1 MKEIEGETVT
11 KNTEERIICERV
23 GEREKKN
30 TNCNFCWVFLFCFL
44 YVLLSAFYFSAEL
57 SRIAGSPCFQTFC

>member
-23 GEREKKN
+23 GEREKKS
-30 TNCNFCWVFLFCFL
+30 TNCNFLLGFFVLFFVC
-44 YVLLSAFYFSAEL
+44 SS
-57 SRIAGSPCFQTFC
+57 